1 MWHHMIRQRLLNALL
16 ALYVI
21 LGTWK
26 GYVAVFR
33 PGQEEPWQIYPTPV
47 ASLPEAD
54 QDVLKAG
61 ITVRSERNLQQ
72 LLEDYTS

>member
-1 MWHHMIRQRLLNALL
+1 MMKQKLLTGLL

-33 PGQEEPWQIYPTPV
+33 PGNEEPWQIYPTPV
-47 ASLPEAD
+47 ASLPEPDRAH
-54 QDVLKAG
+54 LEAG
-61 ITVRSERNLQQ
+61 ITVRNEQILQQ